1 MPGMS
6 TFLLIH
12 GAWHGA
18 WCWYKL
24 VPRLEKIGHKVVA
37 PDLPALG
44 RDRTPVNR
52 VSLATW
58 REHVCRIVDTLV
70 DTGGEPIVLVGHSR
84 GGIVISEV
92 AEHRPTKIRKLV
104 YLTAFLARDGQSLFD
119 LAGQAEGSL
128 IAPNMVMSADKASC
142 TVRDDAIREGFYGQC
157 SDEDF
162 ALARLSLL
170 PEPTVPLATPVK
182 ITDANYGTV
191 PRVYVECLRDRAITL
206 PLQRQMQAALPCQQV
221 LQLDTDHS
229 PFLSRADELAA
240 LLGIL

>member
-1 MPGMS
+1 MS

-24 VPRLEKIGHKVVA
+24 MPRLEKVGHTVIA
-37 PDLPALG
+37 PDLPSLG

-58 REHVCRIVDTLV
+58 RDYVCRIVDTSP
-70 DTGGEPIVLVGHSR
+70 EPVVLVGHSR

-92 AEHRPTKIRKLV
+92 AEHRPKKIRKLV
-104 YLTAFLARDGQSLFD
+104 YLTAFLARDGQSLFE
-119 LAGQAEGSL
+119 LAGQAQDSL

-142 TVRDDAIREGFYGQC
+142 TVREDAIRDGFYAQC
-157 SDEDF
+157 SDEDV

-170 PEPTVPLATPVK
+170 PEPTLPLATPVK

-206 PLQRQMQAALPCQQV
+206 PLQRQMQAALPCQEV
-221 LQLDTDHS
+221 FQLDTDHS
-229 PFLSRADELAA
+229 PFISRVDELAA
-240 LLGIL
+240 LLGKL